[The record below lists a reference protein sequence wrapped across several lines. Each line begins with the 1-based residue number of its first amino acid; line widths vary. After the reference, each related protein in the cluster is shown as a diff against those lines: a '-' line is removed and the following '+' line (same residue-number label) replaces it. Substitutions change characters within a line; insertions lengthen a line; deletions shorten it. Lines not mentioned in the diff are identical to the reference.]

1 MQKVSSFLTSRKVA
15 PFVFLAPFMI
25 LLVVFK
31 VYPIILAVILS
42 FTNALGVQPNKWVG
56 VGFNNY
62 ANLLRNTRFQ
72 GSLGVTTLYTIC
84 ILVVLVPVP
93 LVFAV
98 LLDSGRVVKSTVFR
112 VLLFLPG
119 LTSLVVVGT
128 LFRIILGD
136 QGLFNGALQTLFGLP
151 AQRWLEVSELTI
163 PSLVILATWRWTG
176 INILYFNSGLVNIP
190 RELYEAASIDGASAF
205 QLFLKITLPLLRPI
219 TFFVVVLTVIGGF
232 QVFVE
237 PFILYTAGNTPGDSG
252 LSVALFI
259 YQTFTSFHLGLSA
272 AMGVI
277 LALIICV
284 VSLVQFRFFGGFGRE
299 A

>member
-1 MQKVSSFLTSRKVA
+1 MTRVSSILSSRKVV
-15 PFVFLAPFMI
+15 PFIFLAPFMI
-25 LLVVFK
+25 LLILFK

-42 FTNALGVQPNKWVG
+42 FTNALGVQPSKWVG

-62 ANLLRNTRFQ
+62 TNLLSNTRFQ
-72 GSLGVTTLYTIC
+72 GSLGVTTLYTIWT
-84 ILVVLVPVP
+84 LLVLVPIP
-93 LVFAV
+93 LVLAV
-98 LLDSGRVVKSTVFR
+98 LLDSGRVVKSTFFR

-128 LFRIILGD
+128 LFRIILGG
-136 QGLFNGALQTLFGLP
+136 QGLFNGALQTFFGLP
-151 AQRWLEVSELTI
+151 PQRWLEVSELTI

-190 RELYEAASIDGASAF
+190 RELYEAASIDGAGPF
-205 QLFLKITLPLLRPI
+205 QLFTSITLPLLRPI
-219 TFFVVVLTVIGGF
+219 TFFVTVLTVIGGF

-252 LSVALFI
+252 LSVALLI

-277 LALIICV
+277 LALIIIV
-284 VSLVQFRFFGGFGRE
+284 ISMIQFRFFSGLGRE

>member
-1 MQKVSSFLTSRKVA
+1 MNKVSSFLTSRKIA

-31 VYPIILAVILS
+31 LYPIVLAVVLS
-42 FTNALGVQPNKWVG
+42 FTNALGLQPNKWVG

-62 ANLLRNTRFQ
+62 ANLLGNTRFQ
-72 GSLGVTTLYTIC
+72 GSIWVTTIYTLWTLG
-84 ILVVLVPVP
+84 ILVPIP
-93 LVFAV
+93 LVLAV
-98 LLDSGRVVKSTVFR
+98 LLDTGRVVKSTVFR

-136 QGLFNGALQTLFGLP
+136 SGLFNGALETFLGLP
-151 AQRWLEVSELTI
+151 PQRWLETAELTI

-190 RELYEAASIDGASAF
+190 KEFYEAASIDGANPF
-205 QLFLKITLPLLRPI
+205 QLFTNITLPLLRPI
-219 TFFVVVLTVIGGF
+219 TFFVTILTVIGGF

-237 PFILYTAGNTPGDSG
+237 PFILYTAGNTPGDRG
-252 LSVALFI
+252 LSVALYI
-259 YQTFTSFHLGLSA
+259 YQTFTSFHLGPAA

-277 LALIICV
+277 LALITCA
-284 VSLVQFRFFGGFGRE
+284 VSLLQFRFFGILGRE
-299 A
+299 D

>member
-1 MQKVSSFLTSRKVA
+1 MKKASAFLTSRKVA
-15 PFVFLAPFMI
+15 PYVFLAPFMI

-31 VYPIILAVILS
+31 VYPIILAVIMS
-42 FTNALGVQPNKWVG
+42 FTNALGLQPNKWVG

-62 ANLLRNTRFQ
+62 ANLLGNSRFQ
-72 GSLGVTTLYTIC
+72 GSLWVTTAYTIWT
-84 ILVVLVPVP
+84 LLVLVPIP
-93 LVFAV
+93 LVLAA
-98 LLDSGRVVKSTVFR
+98 LLDSGRVVKSTFFR

-136 QGLFNGALQTLFGLP
+136 QGLFNGALGTFLGLP

-190 RELYEAASIDGASAF
+190 KELYEAASIDGANPF
-205 QLFLKITLPLLRPI
+205 QLFMRITLPLLRPI
-219 TFFVVVLTVIGGF
+219 TFFVTVLTVIGGF

-252 LSVALFI
+252 LSVALYI
-259 YQTFTSFHLGLSA
+259 YQTFTSFHLGPAA

-284 VSLVQFRFFGGFGRE
+284 VSLVQFRFFGVNRRE